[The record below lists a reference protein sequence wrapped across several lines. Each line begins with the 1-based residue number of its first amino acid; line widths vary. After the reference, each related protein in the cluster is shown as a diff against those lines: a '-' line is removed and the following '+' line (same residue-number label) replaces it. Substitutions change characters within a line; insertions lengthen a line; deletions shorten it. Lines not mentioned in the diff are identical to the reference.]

1 MRRVRDF
8 LQNTA
13 LVGLL
18 GAALPVLFTP
28 GAANAIRI
36 LGVNIYSL
44 HWYTDGAVDEQGN
57 YYTFSTLG
65 TIIDPPSSSDLT
77 SLTISMKF
85 NPSLYTFDQS
95 RSGPLGAFSVGGDS
109 PPVSPGV
116 GTQPLQQLPST
127 GYAVGAPLPGSTLTY
142 SVVGDV
148 VTVNYQFPT
157 TPISVTTDVNAFYLD
172 FDLVTPMRI
181 DGATSTVTYLAA
193 GPGQFTQLA
202 GSCTTVAGPATC
214 GSASPTVGTNFT
226 FSIPEPA
233 AWATMLLG
241 LGAVGAAMRLGRRG
255 TEVTTG

>member
-1 MRRVRDF
+1 VRIF
-8 LQNTA
+8 
-13 LVGLL
+13 G
-18 GAALPVLFTP
+18 
-28 GAANAIRI
+28 I
-36 LGVNIYSL
+36 NIYSL
-44 HWYTDGAVDEQGN
+44 HWYTDGAVDQDGN

-77 SLTISMKF
+77 SLTISMKY
-85 NPSLYTFDQS
+85 NPSLYTFDS
-95 RSGPLGAFSVGGDS
+95 SLSGPLGAFSVGGDS

-127 GYAVGAPLPGSTLTY
+127 GYSIGTPLPGSSLTY
-142 SVVGDV
+142 TVGGGV
-148 VTVNYQFPT
+148 VTVNYDFAT
-157 TPISVTTDVNAFYLD
+157 TPVSTSTDVNAFYLD

-202 GSCTTVAGPATC
+202 GSCTTVAGAANC

-233 AWATMLLG
+233 AWAMMLLG
-241 LGAVGAAMRLGRRG
+241 LGSVGAAVRYRRRG
-255 TEVTTG
+255 TVATTA